1 MLACIASGRIPVD
14 NYLTPLYECYT
25 LYMTYNR
32 GSLAYAGLIVA
43 TLLFIAPQ
51 AHATVVYLP
60 SALVWGDDVDTRV
73 FITDGTNN
81 EVPFNSAQAVSVRA
95 RTVPTADG
103 LLYAI
108 PDPADPTNRQYIGS
122 YGGPNGL
129 PTLAW
134 TKPGAYELDFKV
146 AGPNHFNI
154 PLGTIVDTIHFTI
167 TNATPPVCVH
177 GVDPDCNDNVLF
189 LPGIEA
195 SRLYDTDNGETKLWE
210 PQGDTQ
216 SENLLLTKDGKSV
229 RTDIYTRDIIET
241 GQLNALVS
249 LYPPDI
255 YAPFIASM
263 NDLKTKGTIADW
275 EAIPYDWR
283 LSLDDILA
291 SGAKTGD
298 NISYLTATDSP
309 YIIQE
314 VKRLAASSKTGK
326 ITIVAHS
333 NGGLLAK
340 KLMLALGS
348 DVSTY
353 VDKIVM
359 VDVPQLG
366 TPIAAAALL
375 HGTEQSYNFGALSEG
390 EARAFVLNAPMT
402 YNLLPSPQYF
412 AQVASPVISFDSS
425 LPLWKS
431 LYGTQTRSNTDQR
444 LFVTDQSR
452 ALPQKSDVT
461 TPAIGNT
468 ALYDAGVST
477 HVQLDQW
484 VPPDGV
490 NLYLITGWGNETV
503 SGLTYKNEV
512 VSTCTTSLGPICIHY
527 ATTTAF
533 TIDIQHTIDGDGTV
547 VDPSSMWSATPN
559 VQKWWVNEM
568 AYNDP
573 LNNPCVKDYCKKH
586 ANILAIPSVN
596 TLVSNIVTDSTST
609 LQYVSATLPTYTG
622 GKPRIHLTLHSP
634 LTLGFVDAQGN
645 YSGASTTSVT
655 ANPVFNTPGVDYE
668 RIGDTQWLSI
678 PADLAGTAVLH
689 GQKTGSF
696 TLDIDTQSGDTI
708 TASTSFAGVP
718 SATATVATLA
728 LTPGTSPTASSTLTV
743 DYFGDNSHVTTLK
756 ASQDTTV
763 VPDFTPPEITVTFST
778 STRSISMLGV
788 DDSGTTT
795 ATTTARYEQQCTRE
809 RRGVCTQYTQVKIGD
824 TTTIA
829 DGSSNYLSVLTTAPR
844 HDDHFTTL
852 VISGLKYSDHVATT
866 TFTPPVTVSY
876 TYRTDRKG
884 KVSQFSAR
892 ITTVTTTLYA
902 LYIPQKDQTLI
913 IQLTKPQRIA
923 RDDDDDYLDDMIE
936 GEMGRRKPTVQRL
949 NGLVIPFLSSL
960 NGTMKIVIQ

>member
-43 TLLFIAPQ
+43 TLLFTAPQ
-51 AHATVVYLP
+51 AHATIVYRP
-60 SALVWGDDVDTRV
+60 STLVWGDDVDTRV
-73 FITDGTNN
+73 FITNGTSNA
-81 EVPFNSAQAVSVRA
+81 VPLNSAQAVSVSA
-95 RTVPTADG
+95 STVPTVDG

-146 AGPNHFNI
+146 AGPNYYDI
-154 PLGTIVDTIHFTI
+154 PLGTIVDTIRFTI
-167 TNATPPVCVH
+167 TSTAPPVCVH
-177 GVDPDCNDNVLF
+177 GVDPGCNDNVLF
-189 LPGIEA
+189 LPGIES

-210 PQGDTQ
+210 PQGDTK
-216 SENLLLTKDGKSV
+216 SENLLLTKDGKSI

-263 NDLKTKGTIADW
+263 DDLKTKGTIADW
-275 EAIPYDWR
+275 EAVPYDWR

-291 SGAKTGD
+291 SGAQTGD
-298 NISYLTATDSP
+298 NISYLTATNSP

-314 VKRLAASSKTGK
+314 VKRLATSSKTGK

-348 DVSTY
+348 DASTY

-366 TPIAAAALL
+366 TPIAVAALL

-390 EARAFVLNAPMT
+390 EARAFALNAPMT

-412 AQVASPVISFDSS
+412 VQVASPVLSFDSS

-431 LYGTQTRSNTDQR
+431 LYGTQTHSNTDQR

-452 ALPQKSDVT
+452 ALPQKSDVM

-477 HVQLDQW
+477 HTLLDQW

-490 NLYLITGWGNETV
+490 SLYLITGWGNETV
-503 SGLTYKNEV
+503 SGLTYKNEI
-512 VSTCTTSLGPICIHY
+512 VSKCTTSLGPICIHY

-586 ANILAIPSVN
+586 ANILAISSVN

-655 ANPVFNTPGVDYE
+655 ADPVFNTPGVDYQ

-696 TLDIDTQSGDTI
+696 TLDIDTQSGDMI
-708 TASTSFAGVP
+708 TATTSFAGVP

-763 VPDFTPPEITVTFST
+763 VPDFTPPEVTVTFST
-778 STRSISMLGV
+778 TTRSISMLGV
-788 DDSGTTT
+788 DDSGMTT
-795 ATTTARYEQQCTRE
+795 ATTTVRYEQQCTRE
-809 RRGVCTQYTQVKIGD
+809 RRGVCMQYTQVKIGD

-852 VISGLKYSDHVATT
+852 VINGLKYSDHVATT
-866 TFTPPVTVSY
+866 TFNPPVTVSY

-892 ITTVTTTLYA
+892 ITTATTTLYA

-923 RDDDDDYLDDMIE
+923 KDDDDDYLDGMIE
-936 GEMGRRKPTVQRL
+936 GEMGRRKPTLQRL

-960 NGTMKIVIQ
+960 NGNMKIVIQ